1 VALLSE
7 APRSGFVGAPSAN
20 AQGTAEIVV
29 DRPERLVVRV
39 HAAAPGFLFL
49 ADQFFP
55 GWRVTVDAR
64 ESELLRANH
73 TFRLVEVPAGDST
86 VEFRYRPRS
95 IAVGALLSVAG
106 VVLCMW
112 LAYRRAAD

>member
-1 VALLSE
+1 M
-7 APRSGFVGAPSAN
+7 
-20 AQGTAEIVV
+20 
-29 DRPERLVVRV
+29 RV